1 MKKHVILVI
10 ILVILIT
17 GAIGFYLYKNG
28 KLTGQKPEEGAPQT
42 EENIVTKDG
51 FSLKMPDGWTEVAN
65 PQGSL
70 MTAVDANEVI
80 TDVNAQQL
88 NFRSYFSVIPDNL
101 GDKTKEQYYQ
111 EIKDSLK
118 QAFPDVLFSREDT
131 GVVDNKD
138 TYFLEAE
145 FNQEGVDFRVL
156 LVINMGENDI
166 WIISFNTLKSSWDNY
181 KDVFYNTAKS
191 FKVRQI

>member
-1 MKKHVILVI
+1 MKKHAILVI
-10 ILVILIT
+10 VLIILIA

-28 KLTGQKPEEGAPQT
+28 KLIGPKPEEETPQT
-42 EENIVTKDG
+42 EQDIVTKDG
-51 FSLKMPDGWTEVAN
+51 FSLKIPDGWAEVAN
-65 PQGSL
+65 PQGAL
-70 MTAVDANEVI
+70 MTAVDTNEVI

-118 QAFPDVLFSREDT
+118 QVFPDILFSREDT
-131 GVVDNKD
+131 GLVDNKD

-156 LVINMGENDI
+156 LAINMGESDV

-181 KDVFYNTAKS
+181 KDIFYNTAESLKLN
-191 FKVRQI
+191 QT